1 MTVEDHIHL
10 FTGSSNRPL
19 AQEVAE
25 FLHVPL
31 GAMEASRYPDG
42 EIHVRCQESV
52 RGLDVFVLQ
61 PTCPPVNESLMELL
75 IMIDSL
81 KRASANSITA
91 LVPYYGYA
99 RQDRKT
105 RPREPITAKLVAD
118 LLTVAGA
125 NRVVAVDLHAGQI
138 QGFFN
143 IPLDNLTASLLFQ
156 DYFLNKKKL
165 LEAVVVSP
173 DIGRVPRTRILSDK
187 LNYSLAIVEK
197 RRIGPN
203 RIETMGVIGDVKG
216 KIAVLVDDM
225 ITTGRTLITAA
236 ETIRKAGASQI
247 LAACTHAVLCGNAV
261 QMLADSPIDELVV
274 TNTVP
279 IPPEKMIDKIT
290 VLSVAPLLGEGIT
303 RIRENRSISD
313 LFSYGSSEQIALY

>member
-1 MTVEDHIHL
+1 MSLEEQIHL
-10 FTGSSNRPL
+10 FSGNANLAL
-19 AQEVAE
+19 AQEVAD
-25 FLHVPL
+25 FLHIPL
-31 GAMEASRYPDG
+31 GAMEASRFPDG

-52 RGLDVFVLQ
+52 RGQDVFLLQ
-61 PTCPPVNESLMELL
+61 PTCPPVNENLMELL
-75 IMIDSL
+75 VMIDSL
-81 KRASANSITA
+81 KRASARSITA
-91 LVPYYGYA
+91 IVPYYGYG

-105 RPREPITAKLVAD
+105 KPREPITAKLVAD

-143 IPLDNLTASLLFQ
+143 IPFDNLTASLLFQ
-156 DYFLNKKKL
+156 DYFLKKKGL
-165 LEAVVVSP
+165 QEAVVVSP

-197 RRIGPN
+197 RRTGPD
-203 RIETMGVIGDVKG
+203 RVETMGVIGDVSG
-216 KIAVLVDDM
+216 KVAVLVDDM
-225 ITTGRTLITAA
+225 ITTGKTLLAA
-236 ETIRKAGASQI
+236 ANTIDKAGARLI
-247 LAACTHAVLCGNAV
+247 IAACTHAVLCGDSV
-261 QMLADSPIDELVV
+261 KMLADSPIAELVV

-279 IPPEKMIDKIT
+279 IPREKMIDKIK